1 MELGDQQHGRLLR
14 RIGGPR
20 AATRARALCGAM
32 RSCCGSRDVLA
43 LCLLWPWGCSVCSS
57 LSDQTG
63 SAVHHMH
70 LFPISTKKYKIKKL
84 SKLSSALPMGGSN
97 CASKTRAL
105 GLSSCSSGGFWSH
118 TGPHHLGST
127 AAGLA
132 LTLMASQADPTALGP
147 AEQQLHGRLFPC
159 PHQQG
164 ELQDEDPR
172 GVILQP
178 VASSCLGSSRK
189 KHPDGSPLPQFRQ
202 IFP

>member
-1 MELGDQQHGRLLR
+1 M
-14 RIGGPR
+14 
-20 AATRARALCGAM
+20 
-32 RSCCGSRDVLA
+32 A
-43 LCLLWPWGCSVCSS
+43 LCLPRPRGCSVCSS
-57 LSDQTG
+57 LHGQMG
-63 SAVHHMH
+63 SAVHHTH

-84 SKLSSALPMGGSN
+84 SNLSSAFPMGGSN

-127 AAGLA
+127 AAGLV
-132 LTLMASQADPTALGP
+132 LTLTASQADPTALGP

-159 PHQQG
+159 PYQQG
-164 ELQDEDPR
+164 KLHDEDPW
-172 GVILQP
+172 GLILQP

-189 KHPDGSPLPQFRQ
+189 NHPDSSPLPQFRR